1 MLGERLSDA
10 HLALAIA
17 HADCIPSIR
26 LQYSKATADVKL
38 YSCLPHWLDRWV
50 AEEPISQSRG
60 TAANEN
66 PFERPGI
73 NELLNS

>member
-50 AEEPISQSRG
+50 AEEPISQSR
-60 TAANEN
+60 
-66 PFERPGI
+66 ERPLMKI
-73 NELLNS
+73 HLKDQALTSY